1 MILKQSSKMLTRVT
15 LPVKIVIR
23 VAVATE
29 IQTSLLVGGAVS
41 ERNVV
46 VGDVLKEVN
55 LLLLKEK
62 TSSNRVD
69 RSITPSLVEE
79 TAVLVK
85 RLEEIEVRLASEPGQ
100 ATNFKVGPLNSISCE
115 TAGNQSL
122 TYEMAL
128 VVVLTTVI
136 TEETHGVIGRDMLG
150 VVLHELLGASP
161 EGRNGVDVL
170 VKRENKTV
178 LLVVL
183 VHDTERIVVDIAEEL
198 DRGLNTPVVLVVH
211 HEFLSE
217 EETRLESAHVT
228 VADGVTVDNL
238 SLVHIL
244 TDLAGLLLVNPLRER
259 PMLLGNQTIV
269 SLTRAER
276 GGDLLEL
283 LIERLIVEEDPV
295 VVVSAV
301 ETILDLSN
309 GLGNLP
315 DVLVSSKS
323 DKCSVHTGTGG
334 SALEV
339 VPARV
344 VGGHSQRS
352 LSKLA

>member
-1 MILKQSSKMLTRVT
+1 MVVSDIIEEVDLV
-15 LPVKIVIR
+15 
-23 VAVATE
+23 
-29 IQTSLLVGGAVS
+29 LLQHKA
-41 ERNVV
+41 
-46 VGDVLKEVN
+46 
-55 LLLLKEK
+55 
-62 TSSNRVD
+62 SSNGVN
-69 RSITPSLVEE
+69 RSIAPTLVEE
-79 TAVLVK
+79 TAILVK
-85 RLEEIEVRLASEPGQ
+85 RLEIVGVSLGAEPFK
-100 ATNFKVGPLNSISCE
+100 AADLKVGP
-115 TAGNQSL
+115 
-122 TYEMAL
+122 EMAL

-136 TEETHGVIGRDMLG
+136 TEETHGIVGRDMLG

-183 VHDTERIVVDIAEEL
+183 VHDTEGVVVDVAEEL
-198 DRGLNTPVVLVVH
+198 DGGLNTPVVLVVH

-217 EETRLESAHVT
+217 EEARLESAHVT
-228 VADGVTVDNL
+228 VADRITIDNL

-259 PMLLGNQTIV
+259 PVLLGNQTIV

-276 GGDLLEL
+276 SGDLLEL
-283 LIERLIVEEDPV
+283 LIEGLIIEKDPV

-309 GLGNLP
+309 GLGDLP

-323 DKCSVHTGTGG
+323 DKCSVHAGTGS

>member
-1 MILKQSSKMLTRVT
+1 
-15 LPVKIVIR
+15 
-23 VAVATE
+23 
-29 IQTSLLVGGAVS
+29 
-41 ERNVV
+41 
-46 VGDVLKEVN
+46 
-55 LLLLKEK
+55 
-62 TSSNRVD
+62 
-69 RSITPSLVEE
+69 
-79 TAVLVK
+79 
-85 RLEEIEVRLASEPGQ
+85 
-100 ATNFKVGPLNSISCE
+100 
-115 TAGNQSL
+115 
-122 TYEMAL
+122 MAL
-128 VVVLTTVI
+128 VVVLTTII
-136 TEETHGVIGRDMLG
+136 TEEAHRVVGRDMLG

-170 VKRENKTV
+170 VKRENETV

-183 VHDTERIVVDIAEEL
+183 MHDTERVVVDVAEEL
-198 DRGLNTPVVLVVH
+198 DGGLNTPVVLIVH

-217 EETRLESAHVT
+217 EETRLESTHVT
-228 VADGVTVDNL
+228 VADGITIDNL

-259 PMLLGNQTIV
+259 PVLLGNQTIV

-283 LIERLIVEEDPV
+283 LIEGLVVEEDPV

-323 DKCSVHTGTGG
+323 DKCSVHTGTGS

-339 VPARV
+339 APARV

-352 LSKLA
+352 LSKLARSRTLLGGLRSRNSGGIASGLLSGSVVLGEGSVSLLSNRCLLTGEVDVVTGIRGFRDGARSLLLVAGASRTAWEVTDTARNGDGIDLGIGEEVKHSERLKGSG